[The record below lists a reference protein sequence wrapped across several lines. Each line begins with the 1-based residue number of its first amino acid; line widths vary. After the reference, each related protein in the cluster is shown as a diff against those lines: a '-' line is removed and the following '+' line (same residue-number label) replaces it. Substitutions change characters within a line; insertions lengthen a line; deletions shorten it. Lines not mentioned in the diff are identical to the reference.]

1 MASIERTA
9 YPRFK
14 QNPLTNELDALYT
27 PTQDELDFANTT
39 ARKEQS
45 RFNILLLLKTFQR
58 LGYFPQVEN
67 IPPAIVQHVRVAS
80 GISNEVSPVYSDL
93 KTQYRHHQAIRQRL
107 GVSAWSD
114 DGLRVAS
121 EAIALAAEVMN
132 NPADLINVAI
142 EELVRQRI
150 ELPAFSTLDR
160 HSRRIRTLIN
170 NRIFETVLKRLTESE
185 RKQLDTL
192 LEISPNLQKKSLFFA
207 IKQLPKR
214 STLAHLQDL
223 LDHIIK
229 LSETVDSDQYL
240 LDIP

>member
-1 MASIERTA
+1 M
-9 YPRFK
+9 
-14 QNPLTNELDALYT
+14 LYT
-27 PTQDELDFANTT
+27 PTQDELDFANSM
-39 ARKEQS
+39 ARKEQH
-45 RFNILLLLKTFQR
+45 RFCLLLLLKAFQR
-58 LGYFPQVEN
+58 LGYFPEVEN
-67 IPPAIVQHVRVAS
+67 IPLTIVQHVRIAS
-80 GISNEVSPVYSDL
+80 GICNEVSPVYSDL
-93 KTQYRHHQAIRQRL
+93 KTQYRHHQAIRQQL

-114 DGLRVAS
+114 DGLRLVS
-121 EAIALAAEVMN
+121 EAMTKAAGVMN

-160 HSRRIRTLIN
+160 HSRRIRTLVN
-170 NRIFETVLKRLTESE
+170 SRIFETVLKRLSELE

-240 LDIP
+240 LDIPYAKSSILRQKPKRWMPQS